1 MDFSMTKEQE
11 MLKKEARKF
20 LEKECAEEFVREIE
34 KKGGGYSPD
43 LWRKVAD
50 LGWLGLIF
58 PEQYG
63 GLGGDLLDLAFI
75 YEEMGKAMFPG
86 PHLSTVVLCGT
97 IILAA
102 GTEDQKKM
110 YVRQISEG
118 KRIFSLALTEPDA
131 AWSDLAWEAA
141 GITAKADYS
150 SGQYVIDG
158 VKMFVHDALVA
169 DSFLCVV
176 RTRQTQNP
184 EEDITLFVVDTKAAG
199 VTMTPLKTIANDKQC
214 EVVFNHVR
222 VSETDIIGPVH
233 GGWPFVERALQN
245 GAVML
250 CAQMTGAGDEL
261 LRLAVDHAKN
271 RVQFD
276 APVGINQYVQEH
288 CTDLVS
294 DVDGCRYVTH
304 QAAWKLSQNEP
315 ADFEAAVAKA
325 WTSEAFERACLSAHA
340 VLAGYG
346 YTSKDGAI
354 PMYSR
359 RGKMQQLYLG
369 NADFWL
375 NKVARQ
381 LETWTFERPQG
392 KSLGLWKTPP
402 DEETPAWTVW
412 TKEDILEV

>member
-1 MDFSMTKEQE
+1 MDFSLSKEQE

-20 LEKECAEEFVREIE
+20 LEKECSEEFVRDIE
-34 KKGGGYSPD
+34 KNGLGYSPD
-43 LWRKVAD
+43 LWRKIAD

-58 PEQYG
+58 PEPYG
-63 GLGGDLLDLAFI
+63 GLGGSLLDLAFI

-97 IILAA
+97 MILAA
-102 GTEDQKKM
+102 GTEAQKKS
-110 YVRQISEG
+110 YLTQISEG

-131 AWSDLAWEAA
+131 AWGDLAWDAA
-141 GITAKADYS
+141 GVAAKADFS
-150 SGQYVIDG
+150 NGQYVIDG
-158 VKMFVHDALVA
+158 VKLFVHDALVA
-169 DSFLCVV
+169 DSFLCVA
-176 RTRQTQNP
+176 RTRKTEDP
-184 EEDITLFVVDTKAAG
+184 EDGITLFIVDAKAAG
-199 VTMTPLKTIANDKQC
+199 VSISPLKTIANDKQC
-214 EVVFNHVR
+214 EVVFDHVR
-222 VSETDIIGPVH
+222 VPETDILGPVH
-233 GGWPFVERALQN
+233 GGWPFVESALQK

-294 DVDGCRYVTH
+294 DVDGCRYVMH

-346 YTSKDGAI
+346 YTSKDGVI

-369 NADFWL
+369 NADYWL
-375 NKVARQ
+375 KKIAGH
-381 LETWTFERPQG
+381 LETWTFERPHG
-392 KSLGLWKTPP
+392 EPLGLWKTPP
-402 DEETPAWTVW
+402 DEETPAWEVW